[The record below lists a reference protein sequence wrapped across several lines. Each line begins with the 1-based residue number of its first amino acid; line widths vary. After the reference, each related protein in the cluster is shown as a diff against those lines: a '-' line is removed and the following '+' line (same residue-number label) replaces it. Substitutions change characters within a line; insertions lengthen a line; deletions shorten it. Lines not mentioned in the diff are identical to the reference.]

1 MTWCILINTTPK
13 YMPLVEVEVVC
24 IRRYAKE
31 LSDVPIF
38 VATEMSPSE
47 PILSRILELENVH
60 LISLSNDE
68 ADFLES
74 RVAAAKYL
82 PDYDIVLPLQDDFW
96 LDRRPDYKALNEAV
110 EIMISDP
117 KVQSIRLMPSPGP
130 HESDVT
136 YKGQWAIL
144 SEKDT
149 CRFTLQATL
158 WKRDTYVEF
167 LEAVIKY
174 GSKEYVEYAE
184 YAEYALRYDSWSKF
198 CVGINI
204 AENAK
209 GQALFKELCMSNG
222 THLSVQREHDG
233 SNAVFLCPW
242 PYRPTAVVQG
252 TLEPWAKEFM
262 VREGF
267 RPNNLQAFSVSN
279 HTTST
284 EQV

>member
-1 MTWCILINTTPK
+1 MSWCILINTTPK

-38 VATEMSPSE
+38 VATEMSPSN
-47 PILSRILELENVH
+47 PILSRILELENVQ
-60 LISLSNDE
+60 LVSLSNDE

-74 RVAAAKYL
+74 RVAAFKYL
-82 PDYDIVLPLQDDFW
+82 DYDIVLPLQDDFW

-110 EIMISDP
+110 EIMTSDP

-136 YKGQWAIL
+136 YKGQWSIL
-144 SEKDT
+144 SSLDT
-149 CRFTLQATL
+149 YRFTFQATL
-158 WKRDTYVEF
+158 WKREMYIEF
-167 LEAVIKY
+167 LEAVIESGKR
-174 GSKEYVEYAE
+174 E
-184 YAEYALRYDSWSKF
+184 YAEYALTSNWSKY
-198 CVGINI
+198 CVVVNI

-209 GQALFKELCMSNG
+209 GQALFKELCMNSV
-222 THLSVQREHDG
+222 HLSVKREHRG
-233 SNAVFLCPW
+233 PNAVFLCPW

-252 TLEPWAKEFM
+252 ALEPWALEFM

-267 RPNNLQAFSVSN
+267 
-279 HTTST
+279 
-284 EQV
+284 